1 MQKNTTENYSK
12 SGMLDILGSANEI
25 PKKIEGWNH
34 TFQLARPYIK
44 GTGVGIDV
52 GCREG
57 GFAREME
64 SHFDHI
70 HCFDF
75 RDKKKMFKNNVI
87 DMAKFTYHVCGIG
100 DVEGTT
106 FTTSN
111 KVGRIKDN
119 GDVAVSMKT
128 LDSFKFENITFI
140 TTLLGVRIINTTYN
154 ITIFEDLILCLH
166 DVDGDVFAQTCAR
179 KIAFPSRKRSHR
191 VADANDVLQTC
202 CYSLLRFLLILSP
215 IIYIIIISARCVF
228 FFFY

>member
-1 MQKNTTENYSK
+1 MQKNITQNYSK

-100 DVEGTT
+100 DVEGIT

-119 GDVAVSMKT
+119 GDVAVAMKT
-128 LDSFKFENITFI
+128 LDSYNFQNVTFI
-140 TTLLGVRIINTTYN
+140 KYDIEGYELRAIRGSENTIKEYWPVIVVEQNKGDTDSKALLESWGYTCKGIDKVFNQDYIMVK
-154 ITIFEDLILCLH
+154 D
-166 DVDGDVFAQTCAR
+166 DV
-179 KIAFPSRKRSHR
+179 
-191 VADANDVLQTC
+191 
-202 CYSLLRFLLILSP
+202 
-215 IIYIIIISARCVF
+215 
-228 FFFY
+228 

>member
-1 MQKNTTENYSK
+1 MLKNTTQNYSK

-128 LDSFKFENITFI
+128 LDSFKFENVTFI
-140 TTLLGVRIINTTYN
+140 KYDIEGYELKALRGSEQTIKKYSPVVVIEQNRGNSFPQELLESWGYVCKGV
-154 ITIFEDLILCLH
+154 DK
-166 DVDGDVFAQTCAR
+166 VFNQ
-179 KIAFPSRKRSHR
+179 
-191 VADANDVLQTC
+191 D
-202 CYSLLRFLLILSP
+202 
-215 IIYIIIISARCVF
+215 YIMVKE
-228 FFFY
+228 

>member
-1 MQKNTTENYSK
+1 MQKNTTQNYSK

-44 GTGVGIDV
+44 GTGVGLDV

-64 SHFDHI
+64 SHFDLI
-70 HCFDF
+70 YCFDF

-128 LDSFKFENITFI
+128 LDSFKFENVTFI
-140 TTLLGVRIINTTYN
+140 KYDIEGYELKALRGSEQTIKKYSPVVVIEQNRGNSHPQQLLESWGYTCKGI
-154 ITIFEDLILCLH
+154 DK
-166 DVDGDVFAQTCAR
+166 VFNQ
-179 KIAFPSRKRSHR
+179 
-191 VADANDVLQTC
+191 D
-202 CYSLLRFLLILSP
+202 
-215 IIYIIIISARCVF
+215 YIMVKE
-228 FFFY
+228 

>member
-1 MQKNTTENYSK
+1 MQKNTTQNYSK

-128 LDSFKFENITFI
+128 LDSFKFENVTFI
-140 TTLLGVRIINTTYN
+140 KYDIEGYELKALRGSEQTIKKYSPVVVIEQNRGNSFPQELLESWGYVCKGV
-154 ITIFEDLILCLH
+154 DK
-166 DVDGDVFAQTCAR
+166 VFNQ
-179 KIAFPSRKRSHR
+179 
-191 VADANDVLQTC
+191 D
-202 CYSLLRFLLILSP
+202 
-215 IIYIIIISARCVF
+215 YIMVKE
-228 FFFY
+228 

>member
-1 MQKNTTENYSK
+1 MQKNTTQNYLK

-128 LDSFKFENITFI
+128 LDSFKFRNVTFI
-140 TTLLGVRIINTTYN
+140 KYDIEGYELRAIRGSENTIKEYWPVIVVEQNKGNTDSKTLLESWGYQCKGIDR
-154 ITIFEDLILCLH
+154 
-166 DVDGDVFAQTCAR
+166 VFNQ
-179 KIAFPSRKRSHR
+179 
-191 VADANDVLQTC
+191 D
-202 CYSLLRFLLILSP
+202 
-215 IIYIIIISARCVF
+215 YIMVKE
-228 FFFY
+228 